1 MLVVVCVALAGMWAY
16 VFLFNPTTKYT
27 DIYVM
32 TTPGWQ
38 DEAKAIC
45 DEANARRV
53 ALSDMGGGMIT
64 DPTPEQMRERADIV
78 DKATDIV
85 EQMMNDVAAIPVT
98 STEDANRIQAF
109 RGFYGTVISD
119 RRAYAQRLRDLQLEP
134 YRESEAAGGPI
145 SNVVTDFTSANGIPR
160 CAPPGELGNG

>member
-1 MLVVVCVALAGMWAY
+1 MSVAVEPPQQSEAAEAEPPRRWRWLRWVLVVVCVALAGMWAY

-45 DEANARRV
+45 DEANARRA

-98 STEDANRIQAF
+98 STEDANR
-109 RGFYGTVISD
+109 S
-119 RRAYAQRLRDLQLEP
+119 RR
-134 YRESEAAGGPI
+134 SAG
-145 SNVVTDFTSANGIPR
+145 STAR
-160 CAPPGELGNG
+160 